1 MLLVGI
7 DGGASHTEA
16 IAAQSPDRVLARW
29 QGEPSAVRPGTEPD
43 AARILSKGVA
53 AVLEQAGQAHP
64 PRAIVAGVAG
74 AGRDDVRTRLEELL
88 AREFADAAVT
98 VTTDGAIAL
107 EAAFPE
113 GRPGIVVTAG
123 SGSVAYARDPRG
135 GVKRAG
141 GLGWQMGDEGSGYAL
156 ARAALEHVG
165 RATDGRSSK
174 TDLTARLLL
183 EIGASS
189 GEELMLVSPAK
200 PRPISPAW
208 SRRWSRISR
217 G

>member
-74 AGRDDVRTRLEELL
+74 AGRDDVRTRL
-88 AREFADAAVT
+88 
-98 VTTDGAIAL
+98 
-107 EAAFPE
+107 
-113 GRPGIVVTAG
+113 
-123 SGSVAYARDPRG
+123 G
-135 GVKRAG
+135 GP
-141 GLGWQMGDEGSGYAL
+141 
-156 ARAALEHVG
+156 
-165 RATDGRSSK
+165 
-174 TDLTARLLL
+174 
-183 EIGASS
+183 ASS
-189 GEELMLVSPAK
+189 
-200 PRPISPAW
+200 
-208 SRRWSRISR
+208 
-217 G
+217 